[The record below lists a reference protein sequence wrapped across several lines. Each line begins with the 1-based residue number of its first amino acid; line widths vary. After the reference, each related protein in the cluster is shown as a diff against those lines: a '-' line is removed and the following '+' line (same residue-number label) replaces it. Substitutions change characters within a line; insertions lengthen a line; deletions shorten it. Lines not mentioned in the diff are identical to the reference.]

1 MNTLILI
8 TGIPGTGKTT
18 LGDYLRD
25 KQSFE
30 HVNLEIK
37 NEIELF
43 SANPSVYIGNL
54 LKKPKVV
61 VTWGFLPY
69 HQAKFVRQF
78 KEKGFTLFWFDGDR
92 VSAHREFIK
101 RGTVDEQ
108 YFFLQMWNITS
119 SKVVE
124 FISPIIVNPFDDGG
138 NFIDLKDIAEHVL
151 EKPEV

>member
-1 MNTLILI
+1 MNTHILI

-25 KQSFE
+25 QHSFE
-30 HVNLEIK
+30 HINLEIK

-43 SANPSVYIGNL
+43 SATPSSYMEKL

-69 HQAKFVRQF
+69 HQAKYVKLF

-92 VSAHREFIK
+92 VSAQREFVK

-119 SKVVE
+119 SNV
-124 FISPIIVNPFDDGG
+124 IDYIDPILVNPFDENGI
-138 NFIDLKDIAEHVL
+138 FRKIKDLAEQIL
-151 EKPEV
+151 S